1 MAPNSVTECICHNRD
16 FTEVKQYA
24 SQNNVTSLD
33 ELQSQNYCSNSCGL
47 CVPYVEIVLETGQTE
62 FKPGEPFRKKR

>member
-24 SQNNVTSLD
+24 SQNNVTSIE
-33 ELQSQNYCSNSCGL
+33 ELQNQNYCSNSCRL
-47 CVPYVEIVLETGQTE
+47 CAPYVEIVLETGQTE
-62 FKPGEPFRKKR
+62 FKPGEPFHKK